1 MIEQERGKRKMS
13 VERLKHLKKQ
23 VMAAS
28 NMIRNIQRELE
39 REIGAQNRA
48 AYNGALEESADE
60 AMVVMVSEKVIEA
73 LNQQTGKSFDPMADN
88 TLYLIRRL
96 IERGYGLDHLLLT
109 IDFMV
114 EEWGDREEM
123 QLYLRPQTLFGDN
136 FESYLQLA
144 VGYINRSRLLRD
156 MAKQGTEG

>member
-1 MIEQERGKRKMS
+1 MS
-13 VERLKHLKKQ
+13 VERLKYLKRQ
-23 VMAAS
+23 TMAA
-28 NMIRNIQRELE
+28 MNIMKGVQRELE

-48 AYNGALEESADE
+48 IRDYGPLPEDENADE
-60 AMVVMVSEKVIEA
+60 AMVILVSEKAIEA
-73 LNQQTGKSFDPMADN
+73 LNAQTGKSFDPLADN

-96 IERGYGLDHLLLT
+96 LERGYSLDHLILT

-114 EEWGDREEM
+114 EEWSDREEM

-156 MAKQGTEG
+156 MAKQGTEE

>member
-1 MIEQERGKRKMS
+1 
-13 VERLKHLKKQ
+13 
-23 VMAAS
+23 
-28 NMIRNIQRELE
+28 MIRNIQRELE

-73 LNQQTGKSFDPMADN
+73 LNRQTGKSFDPMADN

-156 MAKQGTEG
+156 MAKQGKEG

>member
-1 MIEQERGKRKMS
+1 MS

-23 VMAAS
+23 TLAVLNICKS
-28 NMIRNIQRELE
+28 IQRELE

-48 AYNGALEESADE
+48 IRDYGPLPEEENADE
-60 AMVVMVSEKVIEA
+60 AMVIMVSEKAIEA
-73 LNQQTGKSFDPMADN
+73 LNAQTGKSFDPLADN

-114 EEWGDREEM
+114 EEWSDREEM

-144 VGYINRSRLLRD
+144 VGHINRSRLMRNI
-156 MAKQGTEG
+156 AKQG

>member
-1 MIEQERGKRKMS
+1 MS
-13 VERLKHLKKQ
+13 VERLKQLKKQ
-23 VMAAS
+23 TLAIL
-28 NMIRNIQRELE
+28 NMVKNIQRELE

-48 AYNGALEESADE
+48 IQENGFAYEEEYADE
-60 AMVVMVSEKVIEA
+60 AMVIMVSEKAIEA
-73 LNQQTGKSFDPMADN
+73 LNKQTGKSFDPLADN

-96 IERGYGLDHLLLT
+96 LERGYGLDHLLLT

-114 EEWGDREEM
+114 EEWQDREEM

-156 MAKQGTEG
+156 MAKQG